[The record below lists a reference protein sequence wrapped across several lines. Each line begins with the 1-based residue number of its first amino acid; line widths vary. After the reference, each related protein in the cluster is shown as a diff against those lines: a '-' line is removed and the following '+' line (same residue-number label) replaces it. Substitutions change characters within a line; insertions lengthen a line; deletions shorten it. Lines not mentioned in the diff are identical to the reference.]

1 MELLLLN
8 GLNREQEWVTPGMEA
23 SSKSCTE
30 RLCQEEQCNNKE
42 VPELA
47 ELCQEHVI
55 SASLPRLPFVVCPL
69 EGQKYEPFIAAS
81 VHFEIILNCLG
92 TSADILIVYCT
103 F

>member
-1 MELLLLN
+1 
-8 GLNREQEWVTPGMEA
+8 MEA

-47 ELCQEHVI
+47 ELCQEHVF
-55 SASLPRLPFVVCPL
+55 SAGSPRLPFVVCPL
-69 EGQKYEPFIAAS
+69 EGQKYELFIAAS
-81 VHFEIILNCLG
+81 VHFEIILSCLG
-92 TSADILIVYCT
+92 ASADILIVYCT